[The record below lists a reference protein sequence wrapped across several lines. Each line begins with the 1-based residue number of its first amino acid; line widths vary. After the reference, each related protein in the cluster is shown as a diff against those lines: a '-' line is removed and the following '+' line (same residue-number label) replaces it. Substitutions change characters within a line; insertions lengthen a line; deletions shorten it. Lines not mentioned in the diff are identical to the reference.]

1 MVVLSLFVV
10 ELLLRMLAQQR
21 RFWLNLWNVFDVI
34 VIFGS
39 VVIACIKYTL
49 LLQAEGKELDAS
61 SAVFLRFISRVAIA
75 FRVTRVII
83 NLRKAR
89 KISGFATT
97 AMRVAVSQNRRRF
110 NKSGFDLDLTYITSR
125 VIAMSAP
132 CFGAHTS
139 YRNDIHVVSRFLS
152 LRHYGHFLV
161 FNLCDSYMSSDGVIG
176 NYHPQMIFNQVNRPP
191 SHPLSVTQGVFD
203 RRRIMLIEHI
213 PNQVQ
218 RIPFEDHGPPL
229 MTEMIFF
236 CEESCRWLEQ
246 DPNNCIAAHCKGGK
260 GRTGV
265 MISALLLWC
274 GHRRCAMDA
283 MELFTFRRTAN
294 YDPEKGFGDASPD
307 DGDAVADSIRSKL
320 VLLCGGAGKDSK
332 DRKQMPNQGPEGPS
346 QIRYV
351 HYLEAMLY
359 SGIDPLHQR
368 KRFLRFISLPVSAAQ
383 KHEPWFL
390 SFSVRC
396 MRVVMYD
403 SARHLGMAHVVGGSD
418 TELGEVIKM
427 PVSF

>member
-203 RRRIMLIEHI
+203 
-213 PNQVQ
+213 
-218 RIPFEDHGPPL
+218 
-229 MTEMIFF
+229 
-236 CEESCRWLEQ
+236 
-246 DPNNCIAAHCKGGK
+246 
-260 GRTGV
+260 
-265 MISALLLWC
+265 
-274 GHRRCAMDA
+274 
-283 MELFTFRRTAN
+283 
-294 YDPEKGFGDASPD
+294 
-307 DGDAVADSIRSKL
+307 
-320 VLLCGGAGKDSK
+320 
-332 DRKQMPNQGPEGPS
+332 
-346 QIRYV
+346 
-351 HYLEAMLY
+351 
-359 SGIDPLHQR
+359 
-368 KRFLRFISLPVSAAQ
+368 
-383 KHEPWFL
+383 
-390 SFSVRC
+390 
-396 MRVVMYD
+396 
-403 SARHLGMAHVVGGSD
+403 
-418 TELGEVIKM
+418 
-427 PVSF
+427 